1 MARRV
6 PMQNLRDHR
15 PGDIFGSMV
24 DVARKRV
31 TYAEYIAIANDS
43 PVKYEYI
50 AGEIV
55 AMSGGTIAHGR
66 LIGRVT
72 DVLNRALDGTRCV
85 VLPSDLR
92 VRIRSAERST
102 YPDLHVVCGEIERDP
117 DDDHAIVNPAVIV
130 EILSDSTEDSD
141 RTEKFAA
148 YRRLRSLREYVLVS
162 QRERR
167 VEVYRRDSRRWYL
180 DEYGPG
186 ERLALGSLA
195 IELAIE
201 LAVDEL
207 YIDRIGPIVG

>member
-1 MARRV
+1 
-6 PMQNLRDHR
+6 
-15 PGDIFGSMV
+15 MV
-24 DVARKRV
+24 GAARKRIS
-31 TYAEYIAIANDS
+31 YAEYIAIANDS

-72 DVLNRALDGTRCV
+72 DGLNRALDGRRCI

-102 YPDLHVVCGEIERDP
+102 YPDLHIVCGEIERDP
-117 DDDHAIVNPAVIV
+117 DDDHAIVNPTVIV
-130 EILSDSTEDSD
+130 EVLSDSTEDSD

-148 YRRLRSLREYVLVS
+148 YRRLKSLREYVLVS

-167 VEVYRRDSRRWYL
+167 VEVYRRDGRRWHL

-186 ERLALGSLA
+186 ERLALESLA
-195 IELAIE
+195 IDLAIDDIY
-201 LAVDEL
+201 VDRL
-207 YIDRIGPIVG
+207 GPIIG